1 MAVRMLIFIMVSFV
15 VGANHNETRII
26 LIPPKKGE

>member
-1 MAVRMLIFIMVSFV
+1 MAVRMLILIMALFV
-15 VGANHNETRII
+15 VGANHNKTRII